1 MCVVEYTATAI
12 THTHILECT
21 SKPDKPKTSILRHC
35 TPAQTDG
42 ESQHV
47 FRNWMPLYLSGI
59 YPHPTPRHLP
69 SVANATGD
77 TVQRTNCKRSAWS
90 DICSTKS
97 FKAFTTK
104 IEVLQTLSLLP
115 CVTTGIKFHT
125 VFVYIQ
131 CKYTY
136 IYDDMI

>member
-1 MCVVEYTATAI
+1 MI
-12 THTHILECT
+12 TRQNQL
-21 SKPDKPKTSILRHC
+21 SLRPSILRYC
-35 TPAQTDG
+35 TPVQTDG
-42 ESQHV
+42 VSQHV

-59 YPHPTPRHLP
+59 YPHPTPSHLP
-69 SVANATGD
+69 SVANATQD

-115 CVTTGIKFHT
+115 CNYRNQVHIIHFHT
-125 VFVYIQ
+125 VYVYIQ